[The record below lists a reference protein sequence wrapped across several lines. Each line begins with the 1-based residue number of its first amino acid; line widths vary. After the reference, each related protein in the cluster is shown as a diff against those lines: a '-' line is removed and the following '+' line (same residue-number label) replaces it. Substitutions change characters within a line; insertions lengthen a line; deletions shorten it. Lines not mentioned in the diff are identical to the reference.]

1 MADTGLFLG
10 KWQIGKT
17 IPGAKLLHL
26 KAMVST
32 PEKRISGQVTVTQAT
47 QEPLNVVIDVY
58 GDYVD
63 YVIGGTTVHI
73 ARIDNVDTG
82 RFGAPSLRML
92 VVFDQNWQNGTAWF
106 SLAIGSSFTEEADAP
121 VVVEN

>member
-1 MADTGLFLG
+1 M
-10 KWQIGKT
+10 
-17 IPGAKLLHL
+17 
-26 KAMVST
+26 
-32 PEKRISGQVTVTQAT
+32 
-47 QEPLNVVIDVY
+47 VIDVY